1 MALDN
6 EDIKQL
12 IAILQK
18 GLTPDT
24 DSLED
29 SETMSVKK
37 TRRSTPKAK
46 TETKPKSKNKFDSM
60 PEFNM
65 CKEDIEFDRK
75 VRKPIPSARLRDFE
89 PIKVRCRVCGKNE
102 KVAPDLVESIERY
115 KCNKCS
121 TGAG

>member
-1 MALDN
+1 MGLDN
-6 EDIKQL
+6 DDIKQL

-18 GLTPDT
+18 GLTTDDQDS
-24 DSLED
+24 DSLP
-29 SETMSVKK
+29 VKK
-37 TRRSTPKAK
+37 TRRATTNKSS
-46 TETKPKSKNKFDSM
+46 KPKHKNKFDSM

-65 CKEDIEFDRK
+65 CKEDLEFDQK
-75 VRKPIPSARLRDFE
+75 VRKPPPSARLRNFE

-102 KVAPDLVESIERY
+102 KVAPDLIESIERY

>member
-18 GLTPDT
+18 GLTN
-24 DSLED
+24 ED
-29 SETMSVKK
+29 GDDIPKNTIPVKK
-37 TRRSTPKAK
+37 TRRSSTRSKQ
-46 TETKPKSKNKFDSM
+46 TKPKQTNKFESM

-65 CKEDIEFDRK
+65 CKEDLEFDKK
-75 VRKPIPSARLRDFE
+75 VKKPLPSARLRDFE
-89 PIKVRCRVCGKNE
+89 PIKVKCRVCGKSE

>member
-1 MALDN
+1 MPLDN

-18 GLTPDT
+18 GLSEESDN
-24 DSLED
+24 LEL
-29 SETMSVKK
+29 
-37 TRRSTPKAK
+37 TPKTK
-46 TETKPKSKNKFDSM
+46 RTEKRVRKETKPKQTNRFESM

-65 CKEDIEFDRK
+65 CKEDLSFDQK
-75 VRKPIPSARLRDFE
+75 VVKPPPSARLREFQ
-89 PIKVRCRVCGKNE
+89 PLKVRCRVCGKTEN
-102 KVAPDLVESIERY
+102 VAADLVDSIERY

>member
-1 MALDN
+1 MALDD

-18 GLTPDT
+18 GLTQDG
-24 DSLED
+24 LED
-29 SETMSVKK
+29 SEIMPIKK
-37 TRRSTPKAK
+37 TRRSTPKVK

-65 CKEDIEFDRK
+65 CKEDVEFDRK